1 MTSFQPKREDFAEA
15 VHTLHDAV
23 GLSTLLG
30 IELTTVT
37 PGEVTAT
44 LKLKPEITQQDG
56 VAHAGTITA
65 LADTVCGLAAYSLMP
80 AGVGILSVNLNVALM
95 RPGAGEYL
103 RATGRVTK
111 AGRRIY
117 FTEAEVYA
125 DDGSDE
131 KLVAKVSATM
141 TIVSKA

>member
-1 MTSFQPKREDFAEA
+1 M
-15 VHTLHDAV
+15 
-23 GLSTLLG
+23 
-30 IELTTVT
+30 
-37 PGEVTAT
+37 
-44 LKLKPEITQQDG
+44 
-56 VAHAGTITA
+56 AHAGTITA

-125 DDGSDE
+125 GDGTSE
-131 KLVAKVSATM
+131 SSKTLVTRVCATM
-141 TIVSKA
+141 TVVDKS